1 MGLLHARH
9 SGNMRTEM
17 NKTVSL
23 GEGGE
28 EQKHNSCV
36 DKDTQPSLPE
46 QAMARADTATESF

>member
-1 MGLLHARH
+1 MGLLHAWH

-23 GEGGE
+23 GKKK

-36 DKDTQPSLPE
+36 EKDTQPALPE
-46 QAMARADTATESF
+46 QAMARADTVTESF

>member
-1 MGLLHARH
+1 
-9 SGNMRTEM
+9 MRTEM